1 MATSIVQFRIEEE
14 LKNEATALYEKLGID
29 LSTAM
34 RMFLKRSVYV
44 NGIPFSMVIPK
55 EEYSA
60 SKALGFMKEL
70 NKSASE
76 NGTEEMSLEDI
87 NAEISSYRRERRAR
101 TGK

>member
-1 MATSIVQFRIEEE
+1 MATSIVQFRIEDD
-14 LKNEATALYEKLGID
+14 LKNDATALYEKLGID

-44 NGIPFSMVIPK
+44 NGIPFSMVLPK

-60 SKALGFMKEL
+60 SKALAFMSEL

-76 NGTEEMSLEDI
+76 NGTDGMSLDDI
-87 NAEISSYRRERRAR
+87 NSEISSYRKERRERAKR
-101 TGK
+101 

>member
-1 MATSIVQFRIEEE
+1 MATSIVQFRIEED

-34 RMFLKRSVYV
+34 RMFLKRSVSV
-44 NGIPFSMVIPK
+44 NGIPFSMVLPK
-55 EEYSA
+55 EEYSV

-70 NKSASE
+70 NESAFK
-76 NGTEEMSLEDI
+76 NGVDEMSLDDV
-87 NAEISSYRRERRAR
+87 NAEIASYRNERRAR

>member
-1 MATSIVQFRIEEE
+1 MATSIVQFRIDDD
-14 LKNEATALYEKLGID
+14 LKNDATALYERLGID

-44 NGIPFSMVIPK
+44 NGIPFSMVLPK

-60 SKALGFMKEL
+60 SKALSFMSEL

-76 NGTEEMSLEDI
+76 NGTEEMSLDDI
-87 NAEISSYRRERRAR
+87 NSEISSYRKERRAR
-101 TGK
+101 ESR

>member
-1 MATSIVQFRIEEE
+1 MATSIVQFRIEED

-44 NGIPFSMVIPK
+44 NGIPFSMVLPK
-55 EEYSA
+55 EEYSV
-60 SKALGFMKEL
+60 SKALEFMGEL

-76 NGTEEMSLEDI
+76 NGTEKMSLDDI
-87 NAEISSYRRERRAR
+87 NSEISSYRKERRAR
-101 TGK
+101 SSR

>member
-1 MATSIVQFRIEEE
+1 MATSIVQFRIEDD
-14 LKNEATALYEKLGID
+14 LKNDATALYEKLGID

-44 NGIPFSMVIPK
+44 NGIPFSMVLPK

-60 SKALGFMKEL
+60 SKALAFMSEL

-76 NGTEEMSLEDI
+76 NGTEEMSLDDI
-87 NAEISSYRRERRAR
+87 NSEISSYRKERRSRAGR
-101 TGK
+101 